1 MKRNGVPH
9 WRGVRGAVAGLSR
22 GLAGVVRTTACISG
36 CLIKSNEHEVSLEGK
51 SHSCLA
57 KLNEHFRYRAATPH
71 KCSALLNKITTGGF
85 PRGNDR
91 SV

>member
-1 MKRNGVPH
+1 MGRV
-9 WRGVRGAVAGLSR
+9 AVLLAR

-36 CLIKSNEHEVSLEGK
+36 CLTKSNEREK
-51 SHSCLA
+51 NAAATSHKCLA
-57 KLNEHFRYRAATPH
+57 KLNEHFQI
-71 KCSALLNKITTGGF
+71 SAGPEPERLEKLNKITTGGF